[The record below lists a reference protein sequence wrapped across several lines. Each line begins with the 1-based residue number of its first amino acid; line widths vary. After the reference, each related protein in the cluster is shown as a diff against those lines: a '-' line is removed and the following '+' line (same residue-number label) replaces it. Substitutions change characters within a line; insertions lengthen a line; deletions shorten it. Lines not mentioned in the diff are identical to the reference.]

1 MLCPAIHL
9 VIGLVVFFLDVVQYA
24 QILYR
29 VDLAGDDQRHASHQ
43 RAVGRIARQQ
53 RRLGIFLIK
62 ILDDGER
69 LGQNSSAVLQRG
81 YERLRVDR
89 LIRGGELLAAAA
101 AQMDRRLLRAQ
112 AFQIES
118 NAHTVRRRA
127 TEKSIKLHENSSNLE

>member
-24 QILYR
+24 EILYR
-29 VDLAGDDQRHASHQ
+29 VDFAGDDQRHASHQ
-43 RAVGRIARQQ
+43 RAVGGIARQQ
-53 RRLGIFLIK
+53 RRLGIFFIK

-69 LGQNSSAVLQRG
+69 LGQNSSAVFQRG
-81 YERLRVDR
+81 HERLRIDR
-89 LIRGGELLAAAA
+89 LIGGGELLAAAA
-101 AQMDRRLLRAQ
+101 AQMDRRLLRVQ